1 MSIDKQMTQENA
13 IYANE
18 RILFNLEKE
27 GDSVMC
33 CNGIALSGHYAKW
46 NKSVTEKQ
54 IPCDSTYVRYLQWWR
69 SQNQRVGCRS
79 PRIGRKG
86 IWELLI
92 KGSNPLVYASGHI
105 QKSRASQQHPPPC
118 TLSSAPDIAMLSV
131 CPTPLPREALDG
143 SGLDGA
149 TENCKLAIGL
159 RQLLVQI
166 SQVFAL

>member
-1 MSIDKQMTQENA
+1 MND
-13 IYANE
+13 
-18 RILFNLEKE
+18 
-27 GDSVMC
+27 
-33 CNGIALSGHYAKW
+33 
-46 NKSVTEKQ
+46 
-54 IPCDSTYVRYLQWWR
+54 
-69 SQNQRVGCRS
+69 
-79 PRIGRKG
+79 G
-86 IWELLI
+86 IWCTLTVGDGVGSEKRVPSWPI
-92 KGSNPLVYASGHI
+92 SNPLVYASGHI

-118 TLSSAPDIAMLSV
+118 TLSSAPGIAMLSV

>member
-1 MSIDKQMTQENA
+1 MND
-13 IYANE
+13 
-18 RILFNLEKE
+18 
-27 GDSVMC
+27 
-33 CNGIALSGHYAKW
+33 
-46 NKSVTEKQ
+46 
-54 IPCDSTYVRYLQWWR
+54 
-69 SQNQRVGCRS
+69 
-79 PRIGRKG
+79 G
-86 IWELLI
+86 IWCTLTVGGGV
-92 KGSNPLVYASGHI
+92 GSEKRVPSWPISHPVVYASGHI

-131 CPTPLPREALDG
+131 CPTPPPREALDS